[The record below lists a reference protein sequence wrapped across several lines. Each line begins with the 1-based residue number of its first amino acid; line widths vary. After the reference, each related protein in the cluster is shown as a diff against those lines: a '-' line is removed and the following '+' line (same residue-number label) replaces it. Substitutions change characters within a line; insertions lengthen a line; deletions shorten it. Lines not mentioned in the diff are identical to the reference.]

1 MRLLLVRHGESQ
13 WNAAGRLQ
21 GQADPP
27 LSKLGRRQA
36 AHAAA
41 RLVDE
46 GVDVIVSSDLER
58 AVDTAAALA
67 RSVGLDVVS
76 RADLRE
82 VDLGTWTG
90 ISRQQVEREQ
100 PELWRRWRIEGIE
113 GWEGGET
120 YAEAMVRVSSAIG
133 ELAIEHSGRTV
144 VAVSHGG
151 SIRLA
156 TCHLLGMPAA
166 ELGRIMSIGNASI
179 TEFLVEPD
187 GTGRLVRLNDNAH
200 LVEETAADDLE
211 PMPTTEFD
219 SVSADDDVTAAR

>member
-1 MRLLLVRHGESQ
+1 MRLLLVRHGESE
-13 WNAAGRLQ
+13 WNSIGRLQ

-27 LSKLGRRQA
+27 LSDLGRHQA
-36 AHAAA
+36 AHMAA

-46 GVDVIVSSDLER
+46 QVDAIVASDLQR
-58 AVDTAAALA
+58 AMDTARALSTA
-67 RSVGLDVVS
+67 VQMEIAP

-82 VDLGTWTG
+82 VDLGSWTG
-90 ISRQQVEREQ
+90 AHRDDLISEN
-100 PELWRRWRIEGIE
+100 PEAWRRWRIEGIE
-113 GWEGGET
+113 GWEGGER
-120 YAEAMVRVSSAIG
+120 YDQAMVRVGKAISDI
-133 ELAIEHSGRTV
+133 AVQWQDKTV

-187 GTGRLVRLNDNAH
+187 GTGRLVRLNDVAH
-200 LVEETAADDLE
+200 LLEATTADDLE
-211 PMPTTEFD
+211 PEPTTEFD
-219 SVSADDDVTAAR
+219 ALR